1 MSKGFPKNNFSKK
14 ELDNLKITFVVSKF
28 NQNVVGKLLDST
40 EARLLELSVN
50 KKNISRIYVPG
61 AFEIPFA
68 AKKSIDEYDQ
78 DAIICLGAII
88 RGETSHYELIS
99 NNVFSSL
106 THLNISEKIP
116 IINGILTTENI
127 NQAEKRIENGKY
139 YAETCIEM
147 INLYSK

>member
-68 AKKSIDEYDQ
+68 VKKSIDKYSQ
-78 DAIICLGAII
+78 NAVICLGTII

-99 NNVFSSL
+99 NHVFSSL
-106 THLNISEKIP
+106 ANLNISEKIP

>member
-1 MSKGFPKNNFSKK
+1 MSKGFPENNDFSKRD
-14 ELDNLKITFVVSKF
+14 LDNKKITFVVSKF
-28 NQNVVGKLLDST
+28 NEDIVSRLLNT
-40 EARLLELSVN
+40 TKERLLELGVN
-50 KKNISRIYVPG
+50 KKNINILYVPG

-68 AKKSIDEYDQ
+68 VKKSIDKYSQ
-78 DAIICLGAII
+78 NAVICLGAII

-99 NNVFSSL
+99 NHVFSSL
-106 THLNISEKIP
+106 ANLNISQKIP

-147 INLYSK
+147 INL